1 MDLQSK
7 NKNRPNT
14 YRSQQEQTRRVS
26 VDLSKGSIPEHNMA
40 VDDPFYIVKPTE
52 VVLPLKEN

>member
-26 VDLSKGSIPEHNMA
+26 VDLSKGSIPDNNLA

-52 VVLPLKEN
+52 VVLPLK